1 MQYAANNSH
10 AVPMPQA
17 AGGPSS
23 LGMATPYVTPAPKRF
38 EQSMMETIHS
48 APTRKLGEA
57 PLLEEPPPSVA
68 KPAVAPT
75 PVQTKKRS
83 WGFGKRNSHAP
94 AIAAH

>member
-1 MQYAANNSH
+1 MS
-10 AVPMPQA
+10 QA
-17 AGGPSS
+17 ASGPTSH
-23 LGMATPYVTPAPKRF
+23 GMATPYAAPAPKRF

-57 PLLEEPPPSVA
+57 PLLSEVPTSVA
-68 KPAVAPT
+68 KPAVAPM

-83 WGFGKRNSHAP
+83 WGFGKRNHGP